1 MNRTSLPRLTVV
13 SLLLLTSVAMAE
25 TYYGRNPDNN
35 GRITLVGITNAT
47 TWEVRTLPGNVIVQQ
62 GTIGRLSRVVVP
74 LNATREFKLVTARP
88 VLAVLDYDCC
98 NYSGSFFYP
107 QEDGRKYWG
116 TRFVFTPMANGAN
129 QQFVFARDP
138 SVVRVF
144 DSTGTQIAVSPTLS
158 AGQRWQI
165 PSVVPNA
172 TYAVQSEPPA
182 ATTSAALIAIMASS
196 GNGNTQ
202 VPPVAREAQGLRND
216 CNTDRG
222 VEFFFATYA
231 WQRGSLAVFNAGS
244 SAITFSLETVTG
256 GALANTAGYQNI
268 TVAANSA
275 FLNTAANGFASLGTA
290 QYRLVSTGPVTV
302 WAGDLE
308 GGTGIPNMGDDL
320 TNNFGE
326 DGRAFSLSSQ
336 TQGATVFSL
345 EANTQVTYSSGG
357 APTTVTLG
365 VDGFLNL
372 PANQFFTITATRPV
386 SVMTV
391 GGNGLNDWA
400 TQLRP
405 ATLLDADNNG
415 IEDRNEGSNCTSVAP
430 DTDADGLFD
439 FEDVD
444 DDNDCLLDVTD
455 TGAGRLVATTPNA
468 NASANCTVGL
478 LRVCDRT
485 AGRQAACREC
495 VSNTDCT
502 GGRVC
507 NPTTFA
513 CVNAPTTV
521 ITSRPPAATTQT
533 SGTFVFSSPGNP
545 TATFECSLDGAPF
558 TACTSPLTTGAL
570 ANGSH
575 TFRVRAVVGPLVDPV
590 PASATWTIDTATPA
604 APIVTTPAN
613 GARTNNTQPAI
624 TGSAE
629 PGSTVTI
636 FVDGVS
642 AGTVVASAAGTF
654 TFTPAAL
661 GDGGHVVSAT
671 ARDAA
676 GNLSPMS
683 AFNVFTIDTTPP
695 PAPVIVTPANNGTV
709 GSATPT
715 FSGNAEPGSTVA
727 VTVDGMQL
735 GTTTADATG
744 AWSFTSPIALVAG
757 PHGVTARSTDTVGNQ
772 GPASPSTSF
781 TVDLTVLDTTI
792 VSGPPALSSSS
803 TATFV
808 LTSNK
813 AGASYECDLDSMG
826 FSACPNPASFM
837 SLADGAHTLRVR
849 AVRGAEV
856 DPTPASVTWTIDT
869 AAPNPPLVTSPT
881 AGAVIGTA
889 RPTITGT
896 GTSGDVITVIVDGVT
911 VGTTTVNGVGTWTL
925 TLPSGLSDGSHSVS
939 ATARDA
945 AGNLSA
951 ASTPVAFTVDTSAP
965 LPPLVTSPVAGT
977 TLSSGSPTFTGTA
990 EANSSVAVE
999 VDGVVVGTVTATAAG
1014 TWSLLAP
1021 SPLADG
1027 SHSVRARSTDA
1038 VGNVSAPGPAVSFSV
1053 DTSAPAVP
1061 VLTTPVSGAALA
1073 NNRPLVQGT
1082 ADPGAIVTIR
1092 IDGVIVGTTVAQ
1104 PSGAFTFSVPSALT
1118 EGSHQVTVQSTD
1130 AVGNSSSQS
1139 SPRPFTIDTVAPAA
1153 PVVTEPA
1160 NAATVGLTSPTVR
1173 GTAEANAVVT
1183 VIVDSVAAGTVVA
1196 DASGNWTF
1204 TTAPL
1209 SQGQHSVSATA
1220 RDAAGNASPAAPQVV
1235 FTVDTTVLDTSILT
1249 GPRTPTN
1256 SASASFS
1263 FSSNKNPVTYECS
1276 LDMAAFA
1283 ACANPATFSS
1293 LSDGQHRLEVRAR
1306 FSATEVDTT
1315 PASFLWTVDTMA
1327 PVAPVLA
1334 TPANGAVLSS
1344 SMVTIT
1350 GNAEPNSTVTI
1361 ILDSGIAGTVTADAT
1376 GAFSLMLPTTLSEG
1390 AHTASA
1396 RATDAAG
1403 NSGPV
1408 SAINAFTVDTTAPS
1422 APSITAPLANALL
1435 ANARPVVSGTAE
1447 PGTTVT
1453 VVIDGMPA
1461 GTVVADAQGRWSFTP
1476 ATALMDGMH
1485 TVSAT
1490 ARDAGGNVSPSST
1503 PVSFSTDTTAPVA
1516 PTISSPV
1523 NDAALSDST
1532 PTITGAAEAG
1542 STVTV
1547 RVDGV
1552 AVGTTLADAMGRF
1565 SFTVPT
1571 AMSDGA
1577 HVITATA
1584 TDAAG
1589 NTSPA
1594 STPVNVTIDT
1604 VAPTAPTIVTPAAA
1618 ATVATR
1624 TPTITGTAEAGATV
1638 RVFLNGM
1645 LAGTVSADSSGAWSF
1660 PVPAGQPLSE
1670 GPQQVRADATDAAGN
1685 RSGDATSTF
1694 TVRLPVDGGQG
1705 DGGRTDGGTSMDGGV
1720 TTDGGTMDGG
1730 TTMDGGLPMDS
1741 GVGDAGISADG
1752 GAQADAGTMNR
1763 DGGGGV
1769 EDGGST
1775 PLLPEIGFRGGGCSC
1790 ATTDAS
1796 AFLGLAGLLL
1806 FRRRRARTTR

>member
-1 MNRTSLPRLTVV
+1 MNRTSLPRFVAV
-13 SLLLLTSVAMAE
+13 SLLMFATASMAE

-35 GRITLVGITNAT
+35 GRVTLVGITNAT

-62 GTIGRLSRVVVP
+62 GTIARLSRVVVP
-74 LNATREFKLVTARP
+74 LNATREFKLVTSRP

-138 SVVRVF
+138 AVVRVF
-144 DSTGTQIAVSPTLS
+144 DTSGTQIAVSPTLS

-165 PSVVPNA
+165 PVVVPNA
-172 TYAVQSEPPA
+172 TYAVQSEPPP
-182 ATTSAALIAIMASS
+182 ATTSASLIAIMANS

-222 VEFFFATYA
+222 VEFFFSTYE

-244 SAITFSLETVTG
+244 SAITFSLQTVTG
-256 GALANTAGYQNI
+256 GALANTVGYQNI

-290 QYRLVSTGPVTV
+290 QYRLVSTGPVTI
-302 WAGDLE
+302 WSGDLE
-308 GGTGIPNMGDDL
+308 GGTGIADMGDDL
-320 TNNFGE
+320 TNNFGD
-326 DGRAFSLSSQ
+326 DGRAFFIASQ

-372 PANQFFTITATRPV
+372 PANQLFTITATRPI

-405 ATLLDADNNG
+405 ATPLDADGNG
-415 IEDRNEGSNCTSVAP
+415 IEDRNEGSNCTSIAP
-430 DTDADGLFD
+430 DTDSDGLYD
-439 FEDVD
+439 FQDVD
-444 DDNDCLLDVTD
+444 DDNDCLLDLND
-455 TGAGRLVATTPNA
+455 PGAGRLVATTPNA
-468 NASANCTVGL
+468 NANANCTVGL

-485 AGRQAACREC
+485 PGRQAACREC

-513 CVNAPTTV
+513 CVNPPTTV
-521 ITSRPPAATTQT
+521 ITSRPPASTNQT
-533 SGTFVFSSPGNP
+533 AGTFVFSSPGNP
-545 TATFECSLDGAPF
+545 TATFECSLDAAPF
-558 TACTSPLTTGAL
+558 TACTSPLTTGSL

-575 TFRVRAVVGPLVDPV
+575 TFRVRAVVGPLVDPM
-590 PASATWTIDTATPA
+590 PASATWTIDTAEPA
-604 APIVTTPAN
+604 APIVSTPAN
-613 GARTNNTQPAI
+613 GARTNNTQPLV
-624 TGSAE
+624 TGTAE
-629 PGSTVTI
+629 AGSTVTVFI
-636 FVDGVS
+636 DGVS
-642 AGTVVASAAGTF
+642 AGTVVANGAGAF
-654 TFTPAAL
+654 TFTPAVL
-661 GDGGHVVSAT
+661 VDGTHVVSAT

-676 GNLSPMS
+676 GNTSPMS
-683 AFNVFTIDTTPP
+683 AFNVFTVDTTPP
-695 PAPVIVTPANNGTV
+695 PAPVILTPTNNGTV

-715 FSGNAEPGSTVA
+715 FTGTAEPGSTVA
-727 VTVDGMQL
+727 LTVDGMML
-735 GTTTADATG
+735 GTVTADATG
-744 AWSFTSPIALVAG
+744 AWSFTSPISLVAG
-757 PHGVTARSTDTVGNQ
+757 PHSVTARSTDVVGNV
-772 GPASPSTSF
+772 GPASPATSF

-803 TATFV
+803 TGTFV
-808 LTSNK
+808 LSSNK
-813 AGASYECDLDSMG
+813 AGASFECDLDSMG
-826 FSACPNPASFM
+826 FSACPNPATFM
-837 SLADGAHTLRVR
+837 GLSDGPHSLRVR
-849 AVRGAEV
+849 AVRGAEL
-856 DPTPASVTWTIDT
+856 DPTPASVSWTIDT
-869 AAPNPPLVTSPT
+869 VAPNAPVVTSPV
-881 AGAVIGTA
+881 AGAVLDTA

-896 GTSGDVITVIVDGVT
+896 GTAGDVISVIVDGVT
-911 VGTTTVNGVGTWTL
+911 VGTTTVNGLGTWTF
-925 TLPSGLSDGSHSVS
+925 TLPSGLSDGGHSVRAS
-939 ATARDA
+939 ARDA
-945 AGNLSA
+945 AGNQSA
-951 ASTPVAFTVDTSAP
+951 PSMPVAFTIDTTAP
-965 LPPLVTSPVAGT
+965 LPPLVTSPVNGT

-1014 TWSLLAP
+1014 TWSLLSP

-1027 SHSVRARSTDA
+1027 SHMVRARSTDG
-1038 VGNVSAPGPAVSFSV
+1038 VGNVSAPGPTVSFSV
-1053 DTSAPAVP
+1053 DTTAPAVP
-1061 VLTTPVSGAALA
+1061 TITTPASGAALA
-1073 NNRPLVQGT
+1073 NNRPLIQGS

-1118 EGSHQVTVQSTD
+1118 EGSHQVTVQGTD

-1139 SPRPFTIDTVAPAA
+1139 SPRPFTVDTVAPAA
-1153 PVVTEPA
+1153 PAVTEPA
-1160 NAATVGLTSPTVR
+1160 NNATVGLTSPTVR
-1173 GTAEANAVVT
+1173 GTAEANAIVT

-1220 RDAAGNASPAAPQVV
+1220 RDAAGNVSPAATQVV

-1283 ACANPATFSS
+1283 ACQNPATFSS
-1293 LSDGQHRLEVRAR
+1293 LADGQHRLEVRAR
-1306 FSATEVDTT
+1306 YSPTEVDAT

-1327 PVAPVLA
+1327 PAAPVLS

-1350 GNAEPNSTVTI
+1350 GNAEPNSTVTV
-1361 ILDSGIAGTVTADAT
+1361 ILDSGIAGTVTASAT
-1376 GAFSLMLPTTLSEG
+1376 GAFSLMLPTTLSDG
-1390 AHTASA
+1390 PHTVSA

-1408 SAINAFTVDTTAPS
+1408 SPSNAFTVDTTAPT
-1422 APSITAPLANALL
+1422 APSIAMPLANALL

-1453 VVIDGMPA
+1453 VVIDGMAA

-1503 PVSFSTDTTAPVA
+1503 PVSFSTDTTAPTA
-1516 PTISSPV
+1516 PTITAPA
-1523 NDAALSDST
+1523 NNAALSDST
-1532 PTITGAAEAG
+1532 PTITGTAEAG

-1547 RVDGV
+1547 RVDGMP
-1552 AVGTTLADAMGRF
+1552 VGTAVADTMGVF
-1565 SFTVPT
+1565 SFTVPSALT
-1571 AMSDGA
+1571 DGA
-1577 HVITATA
+1577 HVITATSV
-1584 TDAAG
+1584 DAAG

-1594 STPVNVTIDT
+1594 SSPVNVTVDT
-1604 VAPTAPTIVTPAAA
+1604 QAPTAPTIVTPAAG
-1618 ATVATR
+1618 ATIATT
-1624 TPTITGTAEAGATV
+1624 TPTLTGTAEAGATV
-1638 RVFLNGM
+1638 RIFLNGM
-1645 LAGTVSADSSGAWSF
+1645 LAGTVVADMTGAWSF
-1660 PVPAGQPLSE
+1660 AVPAGQPLAE
-1670 GPQQVRADATDAAGN
+1670 GPQQVRADASDAAGN
-1685 RSGDATSTF
+1685 RSSEATSTF

-1705 DGGRTDGGTSMDGGV
+1705 DGGRTDGGLMMDGGSV
-1720 TTDGGTMDGG
+1720 DGGMTDGGMADGG
-1730 TTMDGGLPMDS
+1730 MAGDGGL
-1741 GVGDAGISADG
+1741 DAGTSTDG
-1752 GAQADAGTMNR
+1752 GAQPDAGSMNR
-1763 DGGGGV
+1763 DGGV
-1769 EDGGST
+1769 EDGGTT
-1775 PLLPEIGFRGGGCSC
+1775 PLLPDIGFRGGGCSC

-1796 AFLGLAGLLL
+1796 AFFGLAGLLI
-1806 FRRRRARTTR
+1806 FRRRRARQTR

>member
-1 MNRTSLPRLTVV
+1 MNRTTLSRLNAVALA
-13 SLLLLTSVAMAE
+13 LLATVAMAE
-25 TYYGRNPDNN
+25 TYYGRNPNN
-35 GRITLVGITNAT
+35 DGRITLVGITNAT
-47 TWEVRTLPGNVIVQQ
+47 TWEVRTLPGNVLVQQ

-74 LNATREFKLVTARP
+74 LSTTREFKLVTARP

-129 QQFVFARDP
+129 QQFVYARDP

-144 DSTGTQIAVSPTLS
+144 DSTGTQLAVSPTLG

-165 PSVVPNA
+165 PSVVPGA
-172 TYAVQSEPPA
+172 TYAVQSEAPP
-182 ATTSAALIAIMASS
+182 ATTSAALIAIMANS

-222 VEFFFATYA
+222 VEFFFSTYA

-244 SAITFSLETVTG
+244 SAITFSLQTVTAG
-256 GALANTAGYQNI
+256 PLANTAGYQNI
-268 TVAANSA
+268 TVAANSS

-308 GGTGIPNMGDDL
+308 GGIGVENMGDDL
-320 TNNFGE
+320 TNNFGD
-326 DGRAFSLSSQ
+326 DGRAFFLSSQ

-372 PANQFFTITATRPV
+372 PANRFYTITATRPV

-405 ATLLDADNNG
+405 AAQLDADGNG
-415 IEDRNEGSNCTSVAP
+415 IEDRNEGGNCTSIAP

-455 TGAGRLVATTPNA
+455 PGAGRLVATTPNA

-485 AGRQAACREC
+485 PGRQAACREC
-495 VSNTDCT
+495 VSNSDCS

-513 CVNAPTTV
+513 CVSAPTTV
-521 ITSRPPAATTQT
+521 ITSRPPASTNQTT
-533 SGTFVFSSPGNP
+533 GTFVFSSPGNP
-545 TATFECSLDGAPF
+545 TATFECSLDGAAF
-558 TACTSPLTTGAL
+558 TACTSPLTTGGL
-570 ANGSH
+570 ASGNH
-575 TFRVRAVVGPLVDPV
+575 TFRVRAVVGPLVDPM
-590 PASATWTIDTATPA
+590 PASATWTIDTAEPA

-613 GARTNNTQPAI
+613 GARTNNTRPTI

-629 PGSTVTI
+629 PNSTVTI

-642 AGTVVASAAGTF
+642 AGTVVASPAGAF
-654 TFTPAAL
+654 TFTPAPL
-661 GDGGHVVSAT
+661 TDGTHVVSAT

-676 GNLSPMS
+676 GNTGPMS
-683 AFNVFTIDTTPP
+683 AFNVFTVDTTSP
-695 PAPVIVTPANNGTV
+695 PAPVILTPANNGTV
-709 GSATPT
+709 GNATPT
-715 FSGNAEPGSTVA
+715 FSGTAEPGSSVA
-727 VTVDGMQL
+727 ITVDGMVL

-757 PHGVTARSTDTVGNQ
+757 AHNVTARSTDAVGNV
-772 GPASPSTSF
+772 GAASAATSF
-781 TVDLTVLDTTI
+781 TVDLTLLDTTI

-803 TATFV
+803 NATFV

-813 AGASYECDLDSMG
+813 AGASFECGLDSMG

-837 SLADGAHTLRVR
+837 GLSDGAHILRVR
-849 AVRGAEV
+849 AVRGAEL
-856 DPTPASVTWTIDT
+856 DPTPASASWTIDT
-869 AAPNPPLVTSPT
+869 VPPSAPTVTSPT
-881 AGAVIGTA
+881 AGARLDTA

-896 GTSGDVITVIVDGVT
+896 GTAGAVISVIVDGVT
-911 VGTTTVNGVGTWTL
+911 VGTTTVNGVGAWTF
-925 TLPSGLSDGSHSVS
+925 TLPSGLADGSHAVR

-945 AGNLSA
+945 AGNLSP
-951 ASTPVAFTVDTSAP
+951 ASTPVTFTIDTTAP
-965 LPPLVTSPVAGT
+965 LPPLVTSPVNGT
-977 TLSSGSPTFTGTA
+977 TLSSGSPTLAGTA
-990 EANSSVAVE
+990 EANSLVAVE
-999 VDGVVVGTVTATAAG
+999 VDGVVVGTVTATATG

-1027 SHSVRARSTDA
+1027 AHTVRARASDG
-1038 VGNVSAPGPAVSFSV
+1038 VGNVSAPGPAVSFTV

-1061 VLTTPVSGAALA
+1061 ALTTPASGASLA
-1073 NNRPLVQGT
+1073 SNRPLVQGT

-1139 SPRPFTIDTVAPAA
+1139 SPRPFTVDTVAPRA
-1153 PVVTEPA
+1153 PVVTEPL
-1160 NAATVGLTSPTVR
+1160 NNATVGLTSPTVR
-1173 GTAEANAVVT
+1173 GTAEGNAIVT

-1220 RDAAGNASPAAPQVV
+1220 RDAAGNASPAALQVV

-1256 SASASFS
+1256 SATASFS
-1263 FSSNKNPVTYECS
+1263 FSSNKNPVSYECS
-1276 LDMAAFA
+1276 LDRAAFA

-1293 LSDGQHRLEVRAR
+1293 LADGPHRLEARAR
-1306 FSATEVDTT
+1306 FSPTEVDAT
-1315 PASFLWTVDTMA
+1315 PASFLWNVDTMA
-1327 PVAPVLA
+1327 PIAPVLA
-1334 TPANGAVLSS
+1334 TPSNGAVLSS
-1344 SMVTIT
+1344 SMITIT

-1376 GAFSLMLPTTLSEG
+1376 GAFSLMLPTRLSEG
-1390 AHTASA
+1390 PHTVSA

-1408 SAINAFTVDTTAPS
+1408 SVISAFTVDTTAPT
-1422 APSITAPLANALL
+1422 APSIATPLPNALL
-1435 ANARPVVSGTAE
+1435 ANAQPVVSGTAE

-1453 VVIDGMPA
+1453 VVIDGMAA
-1461 GTVVADAQGRWSFTP
+1461 GTVVADAQGRFSFAP
-1476 ATALMDGMH
+1476 PTALMDGMH
-1485 TVSAT
+1485 TASAT

-1503 PVSFSTDTTAPVA
+1503 PVSFTTDTTASAA

-1532 PTITGAAEAG
+1532 PTITGSAEAG

-1547 RVDGV
+1547 RIDGV
-1552 AVGTTLADAMGRF
+1552 AVGTAVADAMGSF

-1571 AMSDGA
+1571 ALPEGT
-1577 HVITATA
+1577 HVVTATA
-1584 TDAAG
+1584 ADAAG
-1589 NTSPA
+1589 NTSPV

-1604 VAPTAPTIVTPAAA
+1604 TAPAAPTIVSPASGASI
-1618 ATVATR
+1618 ATT
-1624 TPTITGTAEAGATV
+1624 TPTLTGTAEAGARV
-1638 RVFLNGM
+1638 RVFLNGV
-1645 LAGTVSADSSGAWSF
+1645 LAGTVVADLSGAWSF
-1660 PVPAGQPLSE
+1660 PVPVGQPLME
-1670 GPQQVRADATDAAGN
+1670 GMQQVRADATDAAGN
-1685 RSGDATSTF
+1685 RSGNATSTF

-1705 DGGRTDGGTSMDGGV
+1705 GPDGGTATDGGVPTDGGV
-1720 TTDGGTMDGG
+1720 
-1730 TTMDGGLPMDS
+1730 LP
-1741 GVGDAGISADG
+1741 
-1752 GAQADAGTMNR
+1752 DAGTTSP
-1763 DGGGGV
+1763 DGGNGI

-1775 PLLPEIGFRGGGCSC
+1775 PLLPEIGLRGGGCSC

-1806 FRRRRARTTR
+1806 LRRRRLRPSR